1 MIFEEKM
8 QISDENLFNNLLH
21 QLHKRYDYPLYLLKS
36 CMKSKCLLLLQFEG
50 AIYEWEKEL
59 IEEHNI
65 YFLRPVKVAFDK
77 IARRLFIP
85 ALRQYYSAPIDQIY
99 FTERYFRT
107 EKRSGYAVVLFNNSI
122 FGRDKSSILKGLED
136 ILSNRLAKSM
146 RNLTGRGPKA
156 IKTVV
161 FDSNTCVHIV
171 KGFLSAYE
179 QSHMAKAAPF
189 SLDIVSYAGGH
200 LMGNRSYIN
209 SVDDVGQSFL
219 SPVDIITYSSFEN
232 VIKEILYS
240 SYSYIEQN
248 SLQFYIELDVKQN
261 QMCVLVLGHEITAI
275 PDKSF

>member
-21 QLHKRYDYPLYLLKS
+21 ELHKRYDYPLYLLKG
-36 CMKSKCLLLLQFEG
+36 CMKSKYLLLLKFEG
-50 AIYEWEKEL
+50 SIYEWEKEL
-59 IEEHNI
+59 IEQQNT

-77 IARRLFIP
+77 IARRLFVP
-85 ALRQYYSAPIDQIY
+85 ALRQYYSAPIEQIY
-99 FTERYFRT
+99 FTERYFRST
-107 EKRSGYAVVLFNNSI
+107 KRSGYAIVLFNNPI
-122 FGRDKSSILKGLED
+122 FGREKSSILKGIED
-136 ILSNRLAKSM
+136 ILANRLAKSM

-161 FDSNTCVHIV
+161 FDSNTCVHII
-171 KGFLSAYE
+171 KGFLSTFE

-200 LMGNRSYIN
+200 LMGNRSYLN
-209 SVDDVGQSFL
+209 SVDDGRQSFL
-219 SPVDIITYSSFEN
+219 SSVDMITYSSFEN

-240 SYSYIEQN
+240 SYSYVEQN

-261 QMCVLVLGHEITAI
+261 QMCVLVLGHDITAM
-275 PDKSF
+275 PDKSN